1 MKYRLHPNPPQEPTG
16 LKVDSTTVTT
26 TNISWSPVVYDG
38 GIKEYQ
44 ILRNGK
50 QVGTSVTAI
59 YKDTGL
65 TGDTTY
71 SYQVKAVGNN
81 GLNSPLSV
89 ELSAKTNAS
98 GS

>member
-1 MKYRLHPNPPQEPTG
+1 M
-16 LKVDSTTVTT
+16 
-26 TNISWSPVVYDG
+26 YDG
-38 GIKEYQ
+38 GIREYQ

-50 QVGTSVTAI
+50 QVGTSVATS

-81 GLNSPLSV
+81 GLSSKLSV
-89 ELSAKTNAS
+89 ELSVKTNAS

>member
-16 LKVDSTTVTT
+16 LKVDSTTVTAA
-26 TNISWSPVVYDG
+26 NISWSPVVYDG
-38 GIKEYQ
+38 GIREYQ

-50 QVGTSVTAI
+50 QVGTSVATT

-81 GLNSPLSV
+81 GLSSTLGV
-89 ELSAKTNAS
+89 ELSAKTSAS

>member
-1 MKYRLHPNPPQEPTG
+1 M
-16 LKVDSTTVTT
+16 KVDSTTVTT
-26 TNISWSPVVYDG
+26 ANISWSPAVYDG

-44 ILRNGK
+44 VFRNSK
-50 QVGTSVTAI
+50 QVGTSPTAS

-71 SYQVKAVGNN
+71 SYQVISVGNN
-81 GLNSPLSV
+81 GLSSTLSNGLTV
-89 ELSAKTNAS
+89 KTATS

>member
-1 MKYRLHPNPPQEPTG
+1 M
-16 LKVDSTTVTT
+16 
-26 TNISWSPVVYDG
+26 YDG

-50 QVGTSVTAI
+50 QVGNSVTAT

-71 SYQVKAVGNN
+71 FYQVKAVGNN
-81 GLNSPLSV
+81 GSNSPLSV

>member
-1 MKYRLHPNPPQEPTG
+1 M
-16 LKVDSTTVTT
+16 
-26 TNISWSPVVYDG
+26 YDG

-50 QVGTSVTAI
+50 QVGASVTVI

-81 GLNSPLSV
+81 GLNSPLSA

>member
-1 MKYRLHPNPPQEPTG
+1 M
-16 LKVDSTTVTT
+16 
-26 TNISWSPVVYDG
+26 YDG

-50 QVGTSVTAI
+50 QVGTSVATT

-71 SYQVKAVGNN
+71 FYQVKAVGNN
-81 GLNSPLSV
+81 GLSSTLSI
-89 ELSAKTNAS
+89 ELSAKTSAS

>member
-1 MKYRLHPNPPQEPTG
+1 M
-16 LKVDSTTVTT
+16 
-26 TNISWSPVVYDG
+26 YDG
-38 GIKEYQ
+38 GIREYQ

-50 QVGTSVTAI
+50 QVGTSVAI
-59 YKDTGL
+59 TYKDTGL

-81 GLNSPLSV
+81 GLSSTLSV

>member
-1 MKYRLHPNPPQEPTG
+1 M
-16 LKVDSTTVTT
+16 
-26 TNISWSPVVYDG
+26 SWAPVVYDG

-44 ILRNGK
+44 IIRNGK
-50 QVGTSVTAI
+50 QVGTSVTTT

-71 SYQVKAVGNN
+71 SYQIKAVANN
-81 GLNSPLSV
+81 GLISSLSAELSV
-89 ELSAKTNAS
+89 KTNAS

>member
-1 MKYRLHPNPPQEPTG
+1 M
-16 LKVDSTTVTT
+16 
-26 TNISWSPVVYDG
+26 YDG

-44 ILRNGK
+44 IFRNGK
-50 QVGTSVTAI
+50 QVGTSATVT

-65 TGDTTY
+65 TGDTAY

-81 GLNSPLSV
+81 GLISSISAELSV
-89 ELSAKTNAS
+89 KTNAS

>member
-1 MKYRLHPNPPQEPTG
+1 M
-16 LKVDSTTVTT
+16 
-26 TNISWSPVVYDG
+26 YDG
-38 GIKEYQ
+38 GIREYQ

-50 QVGTSVTAI
+50 KVGTSVATT

-81 GLNSPLSV
+81 
-89 ELSAKTNAS
+89 ELSSTLSAELLVKTNAS

>member
-1 MKYRLHPNPPQEPTG
+1 MPSPKEPQTPTG

-26 TNISWSPVVYDG
+26 ANISWSPVVYDG
-38 GIKEYQ
+38 GIKEYR

-50 QVGTSVTAI
+50 QVGTSVTET

-65 TGDTTY
+65 TGDTMY
-71 SYQVKAVGNN
+71 SYQIKAVGNN
-81 GLNSPLSV
+81 GLLSSLSAELSV
-89 ELSAKTNAS
+89 KTNAS

>member
-1 MKYRLHPNPPQEPTG
+1 MMGALKNIKY
-16 LKVDSTTVTT
+16 S
-26 TNISWSPVVYDG
+26 
-38 GIKEYQ
+38 
-44 ILRNGK
+44 RNGK
-50 QVGTSVTAI
+50 QVGTSVATT

-81 GLNSPLSV
+81 GLISTLSV
-89 ELSAKTNAS
+89 ELSAKTSAS

>member
-1 MKYRLHPNPPQEPTG
+1 M
-16 LKVDSTTVTT
+16 
-26 TNISWSPVVYDG
+26 VYDG
-38 GIKEYQ
+38 GIREYQ

-50 QVGTSVTAI
+50 QVGISVATT

-81 GLNSPLSV
+81 GLSSTLSV
-89 ELSAKTNAS
+89 ELSVKTNAS

>member
-26 TNISWSPVVYDG
+26 ANISWSPVVYDG
-38 GIKEYQ
+38 DIREYQ

-50 QVGTSVTAI
+50 QVGTSVLTT

-81 GLNSPLSV
+81 GLSSTLSV
-89 ELSAKTNAS
+89 ELSVKTNAS

>member
-1 MKYRLHPNPPQEPTG
+1 M
-16 LKVDSTTVTT
+16 
-26 TNISWSPVVYDG
+26 YDG

-50 QVGTSVTAI
+50 QVGTSATAT

-81 GLNSPLSV
+81 GLISSLSV

-98 GS
+98 GA

>member
-1 MKYRLHPNPPQEPTG
+1 
-16 LKVDSTTVTT
+16 
-26 TNISWSPVVYDG
+26 VYDG

-50 QVGTSVTAI
+50 QVGTAVTAT
-59 YKDTGL
+59 YTDTGL
-65 TGDTTY
+65 TGDTSY

-81 GLNSPLSV
+81 GLNSSLSV